1 MSLLSIDITQ
11 PKILPLWG
19 DIPAPPRYEPAE
31 EPPTQEEIG
40 YSTIVAI
47 NPLIEE
53 LLQELQPVS
62 IYTGKPI
69 RKVKLSQ
76 DIINRINTI
85 NTVI

>member
-19 DIPAPPRYEPAE
+19 DIPAPQPAE
-31 EPPTQEEIG
+31 EPPTQEEIA
-40 YSTIVAI
+40 YSIIVAI
-47 NPLIEE
+47 NPLIE
-53 LLQELQPVS
+53 ELQPVS

-69 RKVKLSQ
+69 RKVKLPQ
-76 DIINRINTI
+76 DIINRINKI

>member
-1 MSLLSIDITQ
+1 MRLFYDINQ
-11 PKILPLWG
+11 PKILPLWE
-19 DIPAPPRYEPAE
+19 DIPAPPEPAE

-40 YSTIVAI
+40 YSIIVAI

-53 LLQELQPVS
+53 LEPVS

-69 RKVKLSQ
+69 RKVKLPQ
-76 DIINRINTI
+76 DIIDRINKL

>member
-19 DIPAPPRYEPAE
+19 DIPAPQKTEPAE
-31 EPPTQEEIG
+31 EPPTQEEIA
-40 YSTIVAI
+40 YSIIVAI

-53 LLQELQPVS
+53 LEPVS

-69 RKVKLSQ
+69 RKVKLPQ
-76 DIINRINTI
+76 DIINRINKI

>member
-1 MSLLSIDITQ
+1 MSLLSVDITQ
-11 PKILPLWG
+11 PKILSLWE
-19 DIPAPPRYEPAE
+19 DIPAPQPAE
-31 EPPTQEEIG
+31 EPPTLEEIG

-69 RKVKLSQ
+69 RKVKLPQ
-76 DIINRINTI
+76 DITDRINKVNI
-85 NTVI
+85 VI